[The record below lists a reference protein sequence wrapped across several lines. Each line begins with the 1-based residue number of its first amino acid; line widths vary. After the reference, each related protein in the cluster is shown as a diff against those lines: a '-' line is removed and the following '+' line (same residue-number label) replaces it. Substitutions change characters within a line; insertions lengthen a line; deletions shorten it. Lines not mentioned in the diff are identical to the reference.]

1 MTSLPA
7 PPLTVVPVVNVRT
20 MNVSSSS
27 PPCASSVAWLLK
39 MPNVS
44 LPASPL
50 IVVANELPRVSLP
63 RVVSIVA
70 GGSVEMIEPNS
81 WPTWK
86 RSLPVPP
93 SIVVTDELS
102 SSANL
107 SSPPS
112 ASMNSVSIAV
122 VYSIR
127 SHQRAR
133 VQQRDEVAAEQELV
147 GDLGAV
153 EVQRV
158 RAGRCRCRAT
168 RTIEPPMPQRLR
180 L

>member
-1 MTSLPA
+1 M
-7 PPLTVVPVVNVRT
+7 
-20 MNVSSSS
+20 
-27 PPCASSVAWLLK
+27 
-39 MPNVS
+39 
-44 LPASPL
+44 
-50 IVVANELPRVSLP
+50 SLP

-70 GGSVEMIEPNS
+70 GGSVEMIEPKS

-86 RSLPVPP
+86 RSLPAPP

-122 VYSIR
+122 SYSIR
-127 SHQRAR
+127 STQRAG
-133 VQQRDEVAAEQELV
+133 VEQRDEVAAQQELV

-153 EVQRV
+153 DVQRV
-158 RAGRCRCRAT
+158 AGAVVPLSAT
-168 RTIEPPMPQRLR
+168 SMTEPPMPQRLM

>member
-127 SHQRAR
+127 STSEPAFSSATRSRRSRNWSATSVPLR
-133 VQQRDEVAAEQELV
+133 FSASVPVVPLSR
-147 GDLGAV
+147 
-153 EVQRV
+153 
-158 RAGRCRCRAT
+158 T